1 MILVWILT
9 MILITLLSKWY
20 VNRLLKKQQIYI
32 ARFVITIFCMVQ
44 FVVVYFLVKALV
56 GYLVQ
61 GLNVFYH

>member
-20 VNRLLKKQQIYI
+20 VDRLLKKQQIYI
-32 ARFVITIFCMVQ
+32 ARFVITISCMIQ

-61 GLNVFYH
+61 GLNVFYR

>member
-20 VNRLLKKQQIYI
+20 VNRLLKKQQSYI
-32 ARFVITIFCMVQ
+32 ARFVITISCMVQ